1 MDKEMSKTT
10 ITFELGGQIDIKEFE
25 KSFSAFRRLITALTP
40 KKSGATWHIEDL
52 QAGSAVVTFRGDA
65 DVLSDVD
72 RIVTDYENIGYA
84 LAQNKT
90 VPSRNSQITKA
101 ANAIKALTETIDY
114 VRFQTPDV
122 EHTIYGNGR
131 IHIRPV
137 TSISIGAITGRIQTL
152 SNRGALRFNL
162 YDTVHDKAVAC
173 YLTQGREELMREAWG
188 KRARVSGTITRETNT
203 GKPIAIRQI
212 LDVEILQDAP
222 PGSYKRA
229 RGAIPWEP
237 GDDMPEEI
245 IRRMRDA

>member
-1 MDKEMSKTT
+1 MPKNT
-10 ITFELGGQIDIKEFE
+10 ITFELGGQIDINEFE
-25 KSFSAFRRLITALTP
+25 KGLSAFRRLINALTP
-40 KKSGATWHIEDL
+40 KNKDVTWIVEDL
-52 QAGSAVVTFRGDA
+52 QAGSAIATLRCE
-65 DVLSDVD
+65 SDVFNAE

-101 ANAIKALTETIDY
+101 ANAIKALTETIEY

-122 EHTIYGNGR
+122 EHTIYGNGK
-131 IHIRPV
+131 IHGRPV

-173 YLTQGREELMREAWG
+173 YLTRGREELMREAWG
-188 KRARVSGTITRETNT
+188 KRARVSGTITRETGT

-212 LDVEILQDAP
+212 LRVEILPDVQ

-229 RGAIPWEP
+229 RGAIPWKP
-237 GDDMPEEI
+237 GDKRAEEV
-245 IRRMRDA
+245 IRELRDA

>member
-1 MDKEMSKTT
+1 MPKTT
-10 ITFELGGQIDIKEFE
+10 ITFELGGRIDINEFE
-25 KSFSAFRRLITALTP
+25 KGLSAFRRLINALTP
-40 KKSGATWHIEDL
+40 KNKDVTWIVEDL
-52 QAGSAVVTFRGDA
+52 QAGSAIATFRCE
-65 DVLSDVD
+65 SDVFNVE
-72 RIVTDYENIGYA
+72 RIVTDYEKIGNA
-84 LAQNKT
+84 LAHNENGL
-90 VPSRNSQITKA
+90 PYNRQITNA
-101 ANAIKALTETIDY
+101 ANAIKALTETIEY

>member
-1 MDKEMSKTT
+1 MPKTT
-10 ITFELGGQIDIKEFE
+10 ITFEIGGQVDIKEFE

-40 KKSGATWHIEDL
+40 KKAGVTWLIEDL
-52 QAGSAVVTFRGDA
+52 QAGSAVVTFRGEA
-65 DVLSDVD
+65 DVLSEVEQ
-72 RIVTDYENIGYA
+72 IVTAYEKIGHA
-84 LAQNKT
+84 LAHNED
-90 VPSRNSQITKA
+90 VPTRNSRITKA
-101 ANAIKALTETIDY
+101 ANAVMPLTETMEY

-122 EHTIYGNGR
+122 EYTIYGNGK
-131 IHIRPV
+131 IHGHPV

-162 YDTVHDKAVAC
+162 YDTIHDKAVAC
-173 YLTQGREELMREAWG
+173 YLAQGQEELMRESWG

-203 GKPIAIRQI
+203 GRPIAIRQI
-212 LDVEILQDAP
+212 LDVKTLPDAP

-229 RGAIPWEP
+229 RGAIPWKQ